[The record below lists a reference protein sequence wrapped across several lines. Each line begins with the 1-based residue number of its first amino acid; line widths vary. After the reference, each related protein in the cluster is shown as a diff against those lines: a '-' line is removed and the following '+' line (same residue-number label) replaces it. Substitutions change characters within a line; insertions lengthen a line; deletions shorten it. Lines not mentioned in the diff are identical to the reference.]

1 MKKVILFS
9 ISALMLLSAL
19 TGCSGKGNV
28 SDDKDGK
35 ITEENNL
42 IEDATDMISEI
53 MTTEPTTQ
61 RKETT
66 EHTTND
72 SVGADDEPTEST
84 SEDEQGQARARRV
97 MPRG

>member
-9 ISALMLLSAL
+9 ITALMLLSAL

-35 ITEENNL
+35 ITEESNL

-53 MTTEPTTQ
+53 MTTEPTTE
-61 RKETT
+61 RNTT
-66 EHTTND
+66 EHTTGD
-72 SVGADDEPTEST
+72 SVGTDEPTEST
-84 SEDEQGQARARRV
+84 SEDEQGQARSRRI